1 MFFKRGNSAV
11 GSVKFFKLKEIIMPE
26 KSVLFEQMPVPKAAR
41 RLMIPTILS
50 SLVMVIY
57 SMADTYFVGQLNN
70 PIENSAVT
78 LAAPVLLAFNA
89 VNNLFGVG
97 SSSMMSRALGR
108 HDHETV
114 RRSSAFGFYCSL
126 FCGVAMSVLC
136 AVFFTPLLYLLGAD
150 SETLVATAAYMKW
163 TVLFGAAPSILNV
176 VIAYLVRSEGAALH
190 ASIGTMSGCILNIL
204 LDPLFIMPWGLNM
217 GAAGAGLATFVS
229 NCVACCYFFVLLY
242 VKRKT
247 TYVSLNPKDFGF
259 RKEIVS
265 GVCAVGVPASIQN
278 LLNVTGMTILNNFTA
293 VYGPD
298 AVAAIGIVQKIYLVP
313 MQIAMG
319 ASQGVMPLVGYSYAA
334 KNYKRMKET
343 ILFIAKIMVP
353 ALIVASIFTYVFA
366 GQLVWL
372 FMKKEEII
380 YYGKMFLH
388 AYSLAMTF
396 LAVDFLA
403 VGVFQAIGM
412 GKKSLLFAVLRKIV
426 FEIPALFVLNY
437 LFGVY
442 GIAYAAFVAEFMLGI
457 CAVWMLRKIFQSVDQ
472 KDAEGIIEEI

>member
-1 MFFKRGNSAV
+1 MA
-11 GSVKFFKLKEIIMPE
+11 E
-26 KSVLFEQMPVPKAAR
+26 KSDLFERMPVPQAAR

-57 SMADTYFVGQLNN
+57 SMADTYFVGRLNN

-108 HDHETV
+108 KDYDTV

-126 FCGVAMSVLC
+126 ICGVAMSLLC
-136 AVFFTPLLYLLGAD
+136 SVFFQPLLYLLGAD
-150 SETLVATAAYMKW
+150 GETLAATAAYMKW

-204 LDPLFIMPWGLNM
+204 LDPVFIMPWGLNM
-217 GAAGAGLATFVS
+217 GAAGAGLATFLS
-229 NCVACCYFFVLLY
+229 NCTACGYFFVLLY
-242 VKRKT
+242 IKRKS
-247 TYVSLNPKDFGF
+247 TYVSIRPGDFKISG
-259 RKEIVS
+259 EIVT
-265 GVCAVGVPASIQN
+265 GVCGVGIPASIQN
-278 LLNVTGMTILNNFTA
+278 LLNVTGMTILNNFA
-293 VYGPD
+293 AAYGPD

-319 ASQGVMPLVGYSYAA
+319 ASQGVMPLVGYSYSA
-334 KNYKRMKET
+334 KHFERMKET
-343 ILFIAKIMVP
+343 ILFLAKMMIP
-353 ALIVASIFTYVFA
+353 ALIAASVFCYWKA
-366 GQLVWL
+366 GWLVGL

-380 YYGKMFLH
+380 YYGSMFLR
-388 AYSLAMTF
+388 ADSLAMTF

-412 GKKSLLFAVLRKIV
+412 GKYSLLFAVLRKIV
-426 FEIPALFVLNY
+426 FEIPALIALNY

-457 CAVWMLRKIFQSVDQ
+457 CAVWMLRRIFRKVDR
-472 KDAEGIIEEI
+472 EGQTERPEKTENRQEA

>member
-1 MFFKRGNSAV
+1 MENT
-11 GSVKFFKLKEIIMPE
+11 E
-26 KSVLFEQMPVPKAAR
+26 KSVLFEQMPVPQAAR

-57 SMADTYFVGQLNN
+57 SMADTYFVGRLNN

-97 SSSMMSRALGR
+97 SSSMMSRALGEQ
-108 HDHETV
+108 DIDKV
-114 RRSSAFGFYCSL
+114 KKSSAFGFYCALLSGILMSL
-126 FCGVAMSVLC
+126 LC
-136 AVFFTPLLYLLGAD
+136 TAFFQPLLHLLGAD
-150 SETLVATAAYMKW
+150 AETVTATAAYMKW

-176 VIAYLVRSEGAALH
+176 VIAYLVRAEGSALH
-190 ASIGTMSGCILNIL
+190 ASIGTMSGCILNII
-204 LDPLFIMPWGLNM
+204 LDPIFIMPWGLDM
-217 GAAGAGLATFVS
+217 GASGAGCATFVS
-229 NCVACCYFFVLLY
+229 NCVACLYFFVLLF
-242 VKRKT
+242 VKRKST
-247 TYVSLNPKDFGF
+247 FVSIMPRDFKWK
-259 RKEIVS
+259 KEIVK
-265 GVCAVGVPASIQN
+265 GVCGVGIPASIQN

-313 MQIAMG
+313 MQVAMG
-319 ASQGVMPLVGYSYAA
+319 ASQGVMPLVGYSYSA

-343 ILFIAKIMVP
+343 VLFIAKVMVP
-353 ALIVASIFTYVFA
+353 VMVASSIFCYFRA
-366 GQLVWL
+366 GWLVGL
-372 FMKKEEII
+372 FMKKDEII
-380 YYGKMFLH
+380 YYGQMFLR
-388 AYSLAMTF
+388 ADSLAMTF

-426 FEIPALFVLNY
+426 FEIPALILLNM

-442 GIAYAAFVAEFMLGI
+442 GIAYAAFVAEFMLAL
-457 CAVWMLRKIFQSVDQ
+457 CAVWMLRRIFRSLT
-472 KDAEGIIEEI
+472 AETIA